1 MTYVASDFGLDKNG
15 PQFAWLDERLTLHGF
30 PPIRLLDPP
39 KDRVQR
45 FQLAQGWKGTG
56 ADGLVGPMTLLRLT
70 ANPSPPVGHNV
81 DLSVWK
87 LTLPVGDDG
96 PDEHFPIDGEYPP
109 WFVDSGDR
117 LVFRADVDGVTTT
130 NSGYPRSELR
140 EMNKDGSRAA
150 WSSERGLHTLTGA
163 CEIRKVP
170 GLKPSVV
177 IAQIHDA
184 ADDVVMLRLDG
195 DVLYLYES
203 LGKDQGSVKHPL
215 LSAYRLGATLTY
227 SIAASPTG
235 ITAVVNGKRVDLKR
249 LCEGAYFKA
258 GCYCQANETNGT
270 GYAEVAH
277 KDIKVRHI

>member
-1 MTYVASDFGLDKNG
+1 VSYVYTDFGLTKNG
-15 PQFAWLDERLTLHGF
+15 PQFTLLMERLIAHGYG
-30 PPIRLLDPP
+30 P
-39 KDRVQR
+39 KRHTMSVKDCLQAW
-45 FQLAQGWKGTG
+45 QLAQGYTGIG
-56 ADGLVGPMTLLRLT
+56 ADGLLGPKQWAALQ
-70 ANPSPPVGHNV
+70 APPTVSHNT
-81 DLSVWK
+81 DLSIWK

-96 PDEHFPIDGEYPP
+96 PDEHFPIEGDYYP
-109 WFVDSGDR
+109 WFVDTGDR

-140 EMNKDGSRAA
+140 EMNPDGTRAA
-150 WSSERGLHTLTGA
+150 WSSSKGLHTLTGA

-203 LGKDQGSVKHPL
+203 LGKDQGAVKHPL
-215 LSAYRLGATLTY
+215 LASYRLGATLTY

-235 ITAVVNGKRVDLKR
+235 ITAVVNGKRVDVKR